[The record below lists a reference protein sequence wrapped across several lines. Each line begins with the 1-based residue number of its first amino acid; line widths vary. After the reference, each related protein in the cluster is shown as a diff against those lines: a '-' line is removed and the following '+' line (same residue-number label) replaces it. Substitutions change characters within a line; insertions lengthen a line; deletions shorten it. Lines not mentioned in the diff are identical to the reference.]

1 MNFIIDGDINIELL
15 SLFEREKLPV
25 THIILYVRDNPIGNS
40 SIFLPKELPSI
51 KHFETNV
58 EQIKKANLKPIVSI
72 DSTCQGNLEAHIKQY
87 EAINAFI
94 DKLNQLE
101 ISEVL
106 VSSPNILGYIKTN
119 FPSIKVYVSY
129 SQYITSINRGKI
141 FFELGA
147 DSLILHSDIIR
158 YLNLLKNFIKLKKVL
173 KDKEKNYILPLN
185 LGCNWGCIQW
195 YQHHN
200 LQSHRTISSP
210 IFPDQEKL
218 SNVNDEF
225 DYPLLYC
232 WKKRLEEPVNF
243 LKAGWISPNNIEMYQ
258 ELGYDNYLLFTREF
272 SNEKVITI
280 LKSYRDK
287 LLNTDFNEYI
297 NIPYPYDSYW
307 LNSDLKSKKI
317 SLTPEFVEDF
327 CANFPYD
334 CTYPFEIK
342 INEYCNMCLQKLHLD
357 KNCIPKTL
365 LDSIKKKIKEI
376 EKGAVKM

>member
-87 EAINAFI
+87 EAIHAFF
-94 DKLNQLE
+94 DKLNQLG

-119 FPSIKVYVSY
+119 FPSIKVYISY
-129 SQYITSINRGKI
+129 SQYITSLNRGKI
-141 FFELGA
+141 FFDLGA
-147 DSLILHSDIIR
+147 DSLILHPDIIR
-158 YLNLLKNFIKLKKVL
+158 YLHLLKNFNKLREVL
-173 KDKEKNYILPLN
+173 IDKGKDYILPLN

-200 LQSHRTISSP
+200 LQSHRTIGSP
-210 IFPDQEKL
+210 IFPDQEKI

-232 WKKRLEEPVNF
+232 WKKRLEEPINY
-243 LKAGWISPNNIEMYQ
+243 LKAGWISPNNIEMY
-258 ELGYDNYLLFTREF
+258 EKLGYNNFLLFTRGF
-272 SNEKVITI
+272 SNEKVINI
-280 LKSYRDK
+280 IKSYRDK
-287 LLNTDFNEYI
+287 LLKTDFSEYI
-297 NIPYPYDSYW
+297 NIPYPYNSYW
-307 LNSDLKSKKI
+307 LNFDFKNEKI
-317 SLTPEFVEDF
+317 SLTSGSSSILFNKLNSQLHANEILIQSLLNSSFLDF
-327 CANFPYD
+327 LN
-334 CTYPFEIK
+334 
-342 INEYCNMCLQKLHLD
+342 
-357 KNCIPKTL
+357 L
-365 LDSIKKKIKEI
+365 LFY
-376 EKGAVKM
+376 